1 MKHIIIFLLTIC
13 LASNSTFAQEG
24 FGFGMHIGMN
34 YATIRGTSEVTTGA
48 TTTPETFN
56 YNSGLQGGLLVRYG
70 LTDLIGFRL
79 EANYAQ
85 RGMKYNYEGIGIQ
98 AFRDDNAAAILT
110 TGTLKYNL
118 NLTNSYIELPLTVY
132 ARLGDKWEIHGGG
145 YFAYLVKSAADG
157 ALNLKNAKTLVGTAV
172 PAEYNGTLDYNFL
185 SADDDKADVTN
196 NKVLFTEGARI
207 VKSPVSLGAYYGR
220 GTANGYLL
228 NRVDYGLV
236 AGLSYRMRSG
246 LTAMARFNYGMTDV
260 TNNAVHAMQSALSA
274 DKKFILRDSNDKN
287 MSVQI
292 SFIFGN

>member
-1 MKHIIIFLLTIC
+1 MKHILVFLLTIC
-13 LASNSTFAQEG
+13 FAASHTFAQEG
-24 FGFGMHIGMN
+24 LGFGMHIGLN
-34 YATIRGTSEVTTGA
+34 YTTIRGTSEVIAG
-48 TTTPETFN
+48 TTTNPETFN
-56 YNSGLQGGLLVRYG
+56 YNSGLQGGLLIRYG
-70 LTDLIGFRL
+70 VTDLIGFRL

-85 RGMKYNYEGIGIQ
+85 RGMKYAYEGIGIQ
-98 AFRDDNAAAILT
+98 PFRNDNQAAVLT
-110 TGTLKYNL
+110 TGNLKYNL

-157 ALNLKNAKTLVGTAV
+157 ALALNNATTSLGTAV
-172 PAEYNGTLDYNFL
+172 PEYNGTLNYNFL

-196 NKVLFTEGARI
+196 NKVLFTEGART
-207 VKSPVSLGAYYGR
+207 VKSPVSMGAYYGR
-220 GTANGYLL
+220 GTANGYLW
-228 NRVDYGLV
+228 NRMDYGLV

-260 TNNAVHAMQSALSA
+260 TNNAVHAKQSGLSA
-274 DKKFILRDSNDKN
+274 DKKFILRDSDDKN